1 VTEYPDYLHKARAD
15 NPDGFSGL
23 VALDPLPD
31 IPEDAAQAGMDA
43 LVLALAA
50 GPRLA
55 DDPYAVAKGTN
66 FDRLL
71 FCKMPLLCDG
81 PTGLHTILTP
91 GEMGGLIILGGVD
104 E

>member
-1 VTEYPDYLHKARAD
+1 MTTAHP
-15 NPDGFSGL
+15 NGL
-23 VALDPLPD
+23 SDMDPLPN
-31 IPEDAAQAGMDA
+31 IPHELADASLEA

-55 DDPYAVAKGTN
+55 VDPYAMAKATN
-66 FDRLL
+66 FDRL
-71 FCKMPLLCDG
+71 FFSKMPILCGG